1 MILDDLKK
9 KLIEYQKAKDVYT
22 VGKLRFLFSEIHN
35 KEIELRGKKEE
46 ITDEHVFK
54 VIRKQIKN
62 RKDNIELYEKA
73 GKEDKVAE
81 EKKEMEFYMEIAKLF
96 PFELNLEGR
105 PPQK

>member
-9 KLIEYQKAKDVYT
+9 KLIEYQKAKDVYA

-81 EKKEMEFYMEIAKLF
+81 ETKEMEFYMEIAKLF